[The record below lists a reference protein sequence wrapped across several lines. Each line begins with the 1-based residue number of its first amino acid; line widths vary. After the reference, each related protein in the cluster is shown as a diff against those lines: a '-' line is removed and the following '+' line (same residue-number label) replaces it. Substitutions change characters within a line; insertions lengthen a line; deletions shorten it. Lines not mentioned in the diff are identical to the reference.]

1 MSSFVLKWGKKE
13 YVVTI
18 DPATTTSQ
26 SLMEQVEELTGVQI
40 SNQKIMSKKGWKG
53 VLSHK
58 TKLSKV
64 KVGKTTLSL
73 MGSASGTIAAD
84 VAAAAAGAT
93 TVTFQEDV
101 TPEERA
107 ALAKQ
112 VNDQALALAESNIPA
127 LQLPP
132 GDGGRDDK
140 KAIMYRYNYLV
151 TGLPQ
156 RRIEVLLK
164 QQRETHSSA
173 LLGECAMTLGAELGK
188 AFIMF
193 VGAFLDGTLVSARDD
208 GRIQFWR
215 HGERVCE
222 VLQDNSNQQ
231 PTSPVTCLSIVE
243 NFCCTGGAGV
253 IKMWNSNGEC
263 VQVLQGP
270 PGTDPRN
277 IVATGGIS
285 LASTFTQ
292 ARGFDPHEFRLPPQN
307 VDQERRRELAIEERR
322 RQMHRYE
329 HLARGVTVVSE
340 TGTVTSLFPWEIRV
354 GGEPPPATS
363 LAFVPSLTSSSQASD
378 GGVLWVGDAEGCLR
392 SWNKR
397 EGRGTGGGGD
407 HSWTPGVLLQLGS
420 VAGTDDGTGMS
431 ILGLET
437 LHSKYQPNMLAA
449 SVVPF
454 ARIIDFSGLP
464 PGRFHPHNSPA
475 KIIST
480 CLSESPFA
488 VSLLGPAVVLLVDVS
503 SASIQAV
510 LVGHTDVVTSLVSL
524 PNGDLLTG
532 GGKND
537 ATLKVWTKNVMS
549 GEGDGE
555 GEDDEDALLER
566 ALLMSQGLEMVGE
579 EKSNRSE
586 VSSNKSS
593 CDLRPLV
600 LSSESN
606 ARNLDEPGYVFD
618 VCVLRDL
625 KPESECFA
633 LGCARYNVVKICL

>member
-1 MSSFVLKWGKKE
+1 M
-13 YVVTI
+13 VTI

-26 SLMEQVEELTGVQI
+26 SLMEQVEALTGVQI
-40 SNQKIMSKKGWKG
+40 SNQKLMSKKGWKG

-73 MGSASGTIAAD
+73 MGSASGT
-84 VAAAAAGAT
+84 VAAAAAGGN

-156 RRIEVLLK
+156 RRIEFLLK
-164 QQRETHSSA
+164 QQRETHSSSSA

-193 VGAFLDGTLVSARDD
+193 VGVFLDGTLVSARDD

-222 VLQDNSNQQ
+222 VFQDNTNQQ

-263 VQVLQGP
+263 LQVLQGP

-277 IVATGGIS
+277 IVSTRGMS
-285 LASTFTQ
+285 LAATFTQ

-322 RQMHRYE
+322 RQVHRYE

-340 TGTVTSLFPWEIRV
+340 KGLVASLFPWEIRL
-354 GGEPPPATS
+354 GGEHPPATS
-363 LAFVPSLTSSSQASD
+363 LAFVPSLTSSNQASD
-378 GGVLWVGDAEGCLR
+378 GGFSGGVLWVGDAEGCLR

-397 EGRGTGGGGD
+397 EEGRTGGGGD

-437 LHSKYQPNMLAA
+437 LHSKYQPNMLAL

-454 ARIIDFSGLP
+454 ARMDFSGLP

-475 KIIST
+475 TIIST

-503 SASIQAV
+503 SAAIQAV

-537 ATLKVWTKNVMS
+537 ATLKVWTKKVMS
-549 GEGDGE
+549 GEGGGE
-555 GEDDEDALLER
+555 REREEDEDEDEDEDALLER
-566 ALLMSQGLEMVGE
+566 ALLISQGLEMVGE
-579 EKSNRSE
+579 EKLNRSE
-586 VSSNKSS
+586 VSSSNKS